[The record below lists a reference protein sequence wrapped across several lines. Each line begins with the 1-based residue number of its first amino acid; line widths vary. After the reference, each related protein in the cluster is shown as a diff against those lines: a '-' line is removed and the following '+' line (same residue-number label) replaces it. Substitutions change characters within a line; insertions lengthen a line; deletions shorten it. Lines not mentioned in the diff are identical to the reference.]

1 MNKKWTFWRY
11 YCRQFLF
18 DSFTLL
24 FFKKL
29 SESNDEILS
38 AIALKSIK
46 EINYHLRHSSNWVLR
61 LGDGTSVS
69 KEKIQHSFNKIWKY
83 TGEFFE
89 MDQLDHKM
97 LDLKIGVDN
106 SQLKKEWDIIVNDT
120 LKKAKLNSPEDGFM
134 MTGSKNGIHT
144 ELLGKILS
152 EMQYIPRAYPDAK
165 W

>member
-1 MNKKWTFWRY
+1 MPKDEKKISSRIKY
-11 YCRQFLF
+11 L
-18 DSFTLL
+18 
-24 FFKKL
+24 
-29 SESNDEILS
+29 
-38 AIALKSIK
+38 IK
-46 EINYHLRHSSNWVLR
+46 EINYHIRHSSNWVLR

-69 KEKIQHSFNKIWKY
+69 KEKIQNSFNKIWKY

-89 MDQLDHKM
+89 MDQLDLKM

-120 LKKAKLNSPEDGFM
+120 LKKAKLNRPEDGFM